1 MKRLAAGDKAPRFS
15 LLDQR
20 GKKVSS
26 SDFAGRRL
34 LVYFYPAADTP
45 GCTEQACSVRDAR
58 RDLSRKKLAVI
69 GISPDAPDEQ
79 KAFDA
84 KFSLG
89 FPLLSDPAHKVAEAY
104 GVWGEKVMFGRKFFG
119 IIRSAFLIGEDGK
132 IVEAWYRVPA
142 GRTVEKALEALA

>member
-1 MKRLAAGDKAPRFS
+1 MKKLAAGDPAPRFS
-15 LLDQR
+15 LLDQT

-34 LVYFYPAADTP
+34 LVYFYPEADTP

-58 RDLSRKKLAVI
+58 RDLSRNKLAVV
-69 GISPDAPDEQ
+69 GISPDAPEAQ
-79 KAFDA
+79 KRFDA

-89 FPLLSDPAHKVAEAY
+89 FPLLSDPKHKVAEAY
-104 GVWGEKVMFGRKFFG
+104 GVWGEKVMFGRKFTG
-119 IIRSAFLIGEDGK
+119 IIRSAFLIGADEK
-132 IVEAWYRVPA
+132 IVHAWYRVPA